1 EVQKM
6 STIHNGAL
14 VVGQI
19 LETGRYGRA
28 VITRV
33 HDRSNKDSV
42 IELVGDGAIVS
53 AGNAAFDL
61 VYFSGAR
68 SKFVPEC
75 IIRGGLPWIVHTEVV
90 TQAVLENLKKAADD
104 KERQDAEDKAR
115 ADAAFALEKSRLQEA
130 PEYKHLKKLA
140 DNKGKCEA
148 ANVSSNI
155 RAELKKAFPGVKF
168 SVKKLSFDCVQISWT
183 DGPTKN
189 EVEAI
194 SDKYENGH
202 FNGMEDIYEYN
213 TSPFNVVYGGVK
225 YVTTRRDY
233 SDELVEKGII
243 QARIKFGSDLVPET
257 CNAEM
262 YNSGE
267 LSKQSRESFTYSL
280 ETEVRKIIAEIKA

>member
-1 EVQKM
+1 M
-6 STIHNGAL
+6 STIHKGAL

-42 IELVGDGAIVS
+42 IELVGDGAIVR

-115 ADAAFALEKSRLQEA
+115 ADAAFALEKVACRKRQ
-130 PEYKHLKKLA
+130 
-140 DNKGKCEA
+140 
-148 ANVSSNI
+148 NI
-155 RAELKKAFPGVKF
+155 
-168 SVKKLSFDCVQISWT
+168 
-183 DGPTKN
+183 
-189 EVEAI
+189 
-194 SDKYENGH
+194 
-202 FNGMEDIYEYN
+202 N
-213 TSPFNVVYGGVK
+213 T
-225 YVTTRRDY
+225 
-233 SDELVEKGII
+233 
-243 QARIKFGSDLVPET
+243 
-257 CNAEM
+257 
-262 YNSGE
+262 
-267 LSKQSRESFTYSL
+267 
-280 ETEVRKIIAEIKA
+280 

>member
-1 EVQKM
+1 M
-6 STIHNGAL
+6 STMHKGAL
-14 VVGQI
+14 VVGQV

-28 VITRV
+28 VISRV

-42 IELVGDGAIVS
+42 IELVGDGAIVR

-75 IIRGGLPWIVHTEVV
+75 IIRGGLPWTVHTEVV
-90 TQAVLENLKKAADD
+90 SEAMLENLKKAADD

-115 ADAAFALEKSRLQEA
+115 SDAAFALEKSRLQEA
-130 PEYKHLKKLA
+130 PEYKHLKKLEE
-140 DNKGKCEA
+140 NKGKCEA
-148 ANVSSNI
+148 ATVSSNI

-183 DGPTKN
+183 DGPTKT
-189 EVEAI
+189 EVEAV
-194 SDKYENGH
+194 SDKYEDGH

-213 TSPFNVVYGGVK
+213 NSPFNVVFGGVK

-233 SDELVEKGII
+233 SEVLVDKGIVE
-243 QARIKFGSDLVPET
+243 ARKQFGVELVPET

-262 YNSGE
+262 YNSGA
-267 LSKQSRESFTYSL
+267 LSKQSREYFMYGL
-280 ETEVRKIIAEIKA
+280 ETEIRKIIADLKA

>member
-1 EVQKM
+1 M
-6 STIHNGAL
+6 STIHKGAL

-19 LETGRYGRA
+19 VETGRNGRA

-42 IELVGDGAIVS
+42 IELVGEGAIVRL
-53 AGNAAFDL
+53 GNAAFDL
-61 VYFSGAR
+61 VYFSGER
-68 SKFVPEC
+68 SQFVSEC

-90 TQAVLENLKKAADD
+90 TEAVLENLKKSADD
-104 KERQDAEDKAR
+104 KERQDAEAKAR
-115 ADAAFALEKSRLQEA
+115 EDAAFALEKSRLQEA
-130 PEYKHLKKLA
+130 PEYKHLKKVA
-140 DNKGKCEA
+140 DNKGKCEVA
-148 ANVSSNI
+148 TVSSNI

-183 DGPTKN
+183 DGPIKT

-194 SDKYENGH
+194 SDKYEDGH
-202 FNGMEDIYEYN
+202 FNSMEDIYEYN

-233 SDELVEKGII
+233 SDELLEKGIV
-243 QARIKFGSDLVPET
+243 QARKQFGKDLVPED

-262 YNSGE
+262 YRSGA
-267 LSKQSRESFTYSL
+267 LSKLSREYFMYGF
-280 ETEVRKIIAEIKA
+280 ETELRRIIAQIKA

>member
-1 EVQKM
+1 M

-115 ADAAFALEKSRLQEA
+115 ADAAFALEKVACRKRQ
-130 PEYKHLKKLA
+130 
-140 DNKGKCEA
+140 
-148 ANVSSNI
+148 NI
-155 RAELKKAFPGVKF
+155 
-168 SVKKLSFDCVQISWT
+168 
-183 DGPTKN
+183 
-189 EVEAI
+189 
-194 SDKYENGH
+194 
-202 FNGMEDIYEYN
+202 N
-213 TSPFNVVYGGVK
+213 T
-225 YVTTRRDY
+225 
-233 SDELVEKGII
+233 
-243 QARIKFGSDLVPET
+243 
-257 CNAEM
+257 
-262 YNSGE
+262 
-267 LSKQSRESFTYSL
+267 
-280 ETEVRKIIAEIKA
+280 